1 LQLKGRAVRAV
12 AQLEV
17 RIAAPSTARVGEV
30 IEIKTLAL
38 HPMEHGFRL
47 DPEGNPVARKILN
60 AFFCK
65 YNGEVIFAVDL
76 HPAMAANPYLV
87 FHAIATKS
95 GTLEFTWREDG
106 GDVFVSTKTIAVS

>member
-1 LQLKGRAVRAV
+1 MPE
-12 AQLEV
+12 LEV
-17 RIAAPSTARVGEV
+17 RIQAPITARKGEV

-38 HPMEHGFRL
+38 HAMEHGFRL
-47 DPEGNPVARKILN
+47 DPEGNAVARKILN

-106 GDVFVSTKTIAVS
+106 GELFTAKRNIVVS